1 MRNIVNP
8 QQTRLFDPFDSIL
21 TEKTRKRLLDG
32 WHGVF
37 RHIILELMPVDAVS
51 GHFDSTMGRPTKE
64 LYSMAGLLLIKEFKN
79 WTNDQTLEAYS
90 FNMAIHYALNLEP
103 VAHEI
108 GMRTLERYVSL
119 FEEDGIAKAT
129 MDEITVKLVKILG
142 IKIDKQRLD
151 STHIFSDMASFGRTR
166 LMGVAIKRF
175 LTQVIRSDK
184 DGYNSLEESLRN
196 RYAPGVNHLFADTKK
211 DSRSRR
217 LLRQQVAEDMHFI
230 IQHFS
235 GNENHNNKDT
245 YKAVERIFYEQCEV
259 HEDKVTIKKKTGGN
273 VMQNPSDADATYD
286 GHKGSGYQV
295 QLSETC
301 NADNDVQLITSAIAQ
316 TAVESDANAV
326 EEVLADLKSNDL
338 VPDEMIADTG
348 YTGDENV
355 QLADEM
361 GVDLVGPVPGCSTEE
376 EGHLN
381 VDDFNIDEETEKVI
395 CCPAGHAPQ
404 SSGHNSDTGKTKTV
418 MSESTC
424 GECEFRGQCPVKKT
438 RDGYQLDHTAKDRR
452 IAARRKE
459 QTTEVFTDRYKI
471 RGGIE
476 GTNSG
481 LKRKTGLG
489 RLRVRGRPVVY
500 HSIYFKIAGW
510 NIMRASVCAKM
521 REIVYARANMAVH
534 WLNFTFSR
542 IIIAAESV
550 HVDMY
555 GRFLSHRR
563 ELEKYSKLS
572 IATQA
577 DFWRERQ
584 YLLK

>member
-8 QQTRLFDPFDSIL
+8 QQTQLFDPFDSVL

-51 GHFDSTMGRPTKE
+51 GHFDSAMGRPTKE
-64 LYSMAGLLLIKEFKN
+64 LYSIAGLLLIKEFKN
-79 WTNDQTLEAYS
+79 WTNDETLESYS
-90 FNMAIHYALNLEP
+90 FNMATHYALNLEP
-103 VAHEI
+103 VAQDI
-108 GMRTLERYVSL
+108 GMRTLERYINL
-119 FEEDGIAKAT
+119 FEEDAIAKAT
-129 MDEITVKLVKILG
+129 MDEITVKLVEILG

-175 LTQVIRSDK
+175 LTQVIRGNK
-184 DGYNSLEESLRN
+184 DDYNSLEESLRN
-196 RYAPGVNHLFADTKK
+196 RYAPGVNQLFADTKK
-211 DSRSRR
+211 DSQSRR

-235 GNENHNNKDT
+235 GTENHNNKDT
-245 YKAVERIFYEQCEV
+245 YKAVERIFYEQCV
-259 HEDKVTIKKKTGGN
+259 AHEDKVTIKKKTGGN

-316 TAVESDANAV
+316 TAVESDSNAV
-326 EEVLADLKSNDL
+326 EGVLEDLKTNDL
-338 VPDEMIADTG
+338 VPNEMVVDTG
-348 YTGDENV
+348 YAGDENV
-355 QLADEM
+355 QLASEQ

-376 EGHLN
+376 EGHLS
-381 VDDFNIDEETEKVI
+381 VDDFNIDEESEKVI
-395 CCPAGHAPQ
+395 CCPAGHEPQ
-404 SSGHNSDTGKTKTV
+404 SSEHNTDTGKTKTV

-424 GECEFRGQCPVKKT
+424 DQCEFRRQCPVKKT
-438 RDGYQLDHTAKDRR
+438 RHGYQLDHTAKDRR

-459 QTTEVFTDRYKI
+459 QATEVFIDRYKI

-489 RLRVRGRPVVY
+489 RLRVRGRPAVY
-500 HSIYFKIAGW
+500 NAIYFKIAGW

-521 REIVYARANMAVH
+521 REIVYAKANMAVL
-534 WLNFTFSR
+534 WLNFTFLR
-542 IIIAAESV
+542 MKIAAKSV
-550 HVDMY
+550 NVDMCM
-555 GRFLSHRR
+555 RFLSHSR

-572 IATQA
+572 ITV
-577 DFWRERQ
+577 
-584 YLLK
+584 